1 MNGKQLKNS
10 ILQWAIQGKLVPP
23 VCRQAGKT
31 LMTNPVPREKGK
43 ECWFTYVIE
52 CEDGSFYK
60 GFTDNL
66 LRRYQQ
72 HCNGSGADYTKTHK
86 PKQLYYWEMH
96 YSKEAALQREKYL
109 KSGVGREWFK
119 KEVVDKPENF
129 EPASVLLEKIRQEKE
144 RLIKEKKIKRDKNA
158 SIIYRGEDNS
168 YYEKMLATGEVKC
181 IDEEVPF
188 EIPQGWEWCRLGEI
202 STYAQTK
209 RKINAS
215 NADSQ
220 LWGLDLEDIEKGGR
234 LLNIKTVGERKAIG
248 DKTIFNRGDI
258 LYSKLRPYLLKI
270 LVAPEG
276 GICTPEIIPFTCYG
290 NICKDYIVSFLKSP
304 YVDDYINS
312 VTFGVKMP
320 RVSTETMTSLLV
332 PLPPLAE
339 QFRIDTKT
347 KELMPY
353 IDGYGKAQNK
363 LNKLNEELSN
373 TIRKS
378 ILQEA
383 IQGKLVP
390 QIGEE
395 GTAKELLEQIK
406 AEKRKLVKE
415 GKLKKSALSDSVIFR
430 GDDNRYCEQIGKK
443 CLDITEEIPFDIP
456 SNWSWVR
463 FGSVMI
469 NRDRERIPLSVAQRQ
484 NLSKEYDYYGA
495 SGVIDKVDRYLFDK
509 ELLLIGEDGANLL
522 SRSTPIA
529 FIAKGKYWV
538 NNHAHVLDVYDGV
551 MLKYIALYINSIS
564 LAPYVTGTAQPKMNQ
579 EKMNSIL
586 IALPPQ
592 KEQQRIVA
600 QIEKLFEQL
609 H

>member
-10 ILQWAIQGKLVPP
+10 ILQWAIQGKLVPQDP
-23 VCRQAGKT
+23 
-31 LMTNPVPREKGK
+31 N
-43 ECWFTYVIE
+43 
-52 CEDGSFYK
+52 D
-60 GFTDNL
+60 
-66 LRRYQQ
+66 
-72 HCNGSGADYTKTHK
+72 
-86 PKQLYYWEMH
+86 
-96 YSKEAALQREKYL
+96 
-109 KSGVGREWFK
+109 
-119 KEVVDKPENF
+119 
-129 EPASVLLEKIRQEKE
+129 EPASVLLDKIRQEKE

-168 YYEKMLATGEVKC
+168 YYEKILATGEVKC

-215 NADSQ
+215 NADTQ

-312 VTFGVKMP
+312 ATFGVKMP

-332 PLPPLAE
+332 PLPPLSE
-339 QFRIDTKT
+339 QFRIDTKA

-353 IDGYGKAQNK
+353 IDEYGKAQDK
-363 LNKLNEELSN
+363 LNKLNEELSY

-390 QIGEE
+390 QIAEE
-395 GTAKELLEQIK
+395 GTAQELLEQIK
-406 AEKRKLVKE
+406 KEKQKLVKE
-415 GKLKKSALSDSVIFR
+415 GKLKKSTLATSVIFR
-430 GDDNRYCEQIGKK
+430 GDDNKYYEQIGKK
-443 CLDITEEIPFDIP
+443 CLDITEQIPFEIP
-456 SNWSWVR
+456 NSWTWARMGQVGDWGA
-463 FGSVMI
+463 GST
-469 NRDRERIPLSVAQRQ
+469 PQRGNQ
-484 NLSKEYDYYGA
+484 DYYGGNILWLKTGELNNDIVYDTEEKITQRA
-495 SGVIDKVDRYLFDK
+495 FQDCSLRMNKIGDVLIAMYGATIGKLAIVGK
-509 ELLLIGEDGANLL
+509 ELTTNQACCGC
-522 SRSTPIA
+522 T
-529 FIAKGKYWV
+529 
-538 NNHAHVLDVYDGV
+538 
-551 MLKYIALYINSIS
+551 
-564 LAPYVTGTAQPKMNQ
+564 PYVVYNWFLFYFLMASRDSFIKKGEGGAQPNISRVKLV
-579 EKMNSIL
+579 EHL
-586 IALPPQ
+586 IPLPPLNEQ
-592 KEQQRIVA
+592 KRIVKR
-600 QIEKLFEQL
+600 IETLFEQL

>member
-10 ILQWAIQGKLVPP
+10 ILQWAIQGKLVPQDP
-23 VCRQAGKT
+23 
-31 LMTNPVPREKGK
+31 N
-43 ECWFTYVIE
+43 
-52 CEDGSFYK
+52 D
-60 GFTDNL
+60 
-66 LRRYQQ
+66 
-72 HCNGSGADYTKTHK
+72 
-86 PKQLYYWEMH
+86 
-96 YSKEAALQREKYL
+96 
-109 KSGVGREWFK
+109 
-119 KEVVDKPENF
+119 

-188 EIPQGWEWCRLGEI
+188 EIPQGWKWCRLGEI
-202 STYAQTK
+202 STYAQAK

-248 DKTIFNRGDI
+248 DKTIFNCGDI

-332 PLPPLAE
+332 PLPPLSE

-347 KELMPY
+347 KKLMPY

-373 TIRKS
+373 TLRKS

-390 QIGEE
+390 QIDEE
-395 GTAKELLEQIK
+395 GTAQELLEQIK
-406 AEKRKLVKE
+406 AEKQMLVKE
-415 GKLKKSALSDSVIFR
+415 GKLKKSALATSIIFR
-430 GDDNRYCEQIGKK
+430 GDDNKYWEKK
-443 CLDITEEIPFDIP
+443 GNNIVCIDDEIPFEIPNSWNWCRLKDIGKTETGTTP
-456 SNWSWVR
+456 SKLHPEY
-463 FGSVMI
+463 FGNYIPFLSPANILGSKIISETQGLSNIGV
-469 NRDRERIPLSVAQRQ
+469 EYGRIVPKNSILQVC
-484 NLSKEYDYYGA
+484 
-495 SGVIDKVDRYLFDK
+495 
-509 ELLLIGEDGANLL
+509 IGG
-522 SRSTPIA
+522 SI
-529 FIAKGKYWV
+529 GKCAIV
-538 NNHAHVLDVYDGV
+538 NKPVTFNQQ
-551 MLKYIALYINSIS
+551 INSITPYLCNVEFVHIVLQS
-564 LAPYVTGTAQPKMNQ
+564 EYFRLAIIDKATGTATPIINRGNW
-579 EKMNSIL
+579 ETL
-586 IALPPQ
+586 LFPLPPL
-592 KEQQRIVA
+592 KEQQRI
-600 QIEKLFEQL
+600 IEKYKGVTSIMS
-609 H
+609 